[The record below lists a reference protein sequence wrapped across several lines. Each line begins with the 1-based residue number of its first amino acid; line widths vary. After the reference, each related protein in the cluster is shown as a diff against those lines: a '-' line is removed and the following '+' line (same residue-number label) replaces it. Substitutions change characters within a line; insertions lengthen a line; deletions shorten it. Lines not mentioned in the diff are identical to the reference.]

1 VDLVD
6 LVDFV
11 IFVDFLWTFS
21 GPSGPSGLSELN
33 GLLGTP
39 RDTATAGHRG
49 PPREI
54 PSDYSAYSAGHGG
67 TPWDTG
73 ALQRI

>member
-1 VDLVD
+1 MDLVD
-6 LVDFV
+6 LADFVDFV
-11 IFVDFLWTFS
+11 DFF
-21 GPSGPSGLSELN
+21 GPIGISELN

-39 RDTATAGHRG
+39 RDTTTAGHHVPLHET
-49 PPREI
+49 PP
-54 PSDYSAYSAGHGG
+54 DYSAYSAGHGG